1 MQRITYI
8 VVDIKHW
15 KESVK
20 HFRSFKR
27 AYTDYITR
35 TKKGENVSLRISG
48 IYEDG
53 INIIDGLTMELG
65 KAMEQAKYFKARSEK
80 IKLKRGS

>member
-1 MQRITYI
+1 MQRITYM
-8 VVDIKHW
+8 VVDTKNW
-15 KESVK
+15 KDTAK
-20 HFRSFKR
+20 NFRSFKR

-35 TKKGENVSLRISG
+35 TKKGENVSLRING

-65 KAMEQAKYFKARSEK
+65 KAIENAKYFKARSEK
-80 IKLKRGS
+80 IRLKRGS

>member
-8 VVDIKHW
+8 VVDVNNW
-15 KESVK
+15 KDSVK

-35 TKKGENVSLRISG
+35 TKKGINVSLRISG
-48 IYEDG
+48 IYEDNV
-53 INIIDGLTMELG
+53 NIIDGLTMELG
-65 KAMEQAKYFKARSEK
+65 KAMETAKYFKASNK
-80 IKLKRGS
+80 QLKR